1 MSNKEQSAIAARSLM
16 MSEYQGIL
24 STHSVEA
31 RGYPFG
37 SVTPYCFDRKGR
49 PVILISHIAQ
59 HTKNIKADP
68 KVSLIVMERDMDDVQ
83 ANGRVTYLGEA
94 MPIPS
99 DDADTMQR
107 YYRYFPDARDY
118 HKTHDFDFYYLEF
131 YRVRFI
137 GGFGKI
143 YWLERDAF
151 LKQNPFSADEETR
164 AIDHMNKDHADAIR
178 RYCNLGNIPLTD
190 DDHPVMV
197 GIDGEGFNL
206 LLAKRIYRF
215 GFAEPV
221 TTLSELRSELARL
234 AKLPASIRPE

>member
-1 MSNKEQSAIAARSLM
+1 M

-31 RGYPFG
+31 QGYPFG

-49 PVILISHIAQ
+49 PVILISRIAQ
-59 HTKNIKADP
+59 HTKNIQANP
-68 KVSLIVMERDMDDVQ
+68 KVSLIVMERDVDDIQ

-94 MPIPS
+94 RPIKS
-99 DDADTMQR
+99 DDTDTMQR
-107 YYRYFPDARDY
+107 YYRFFPDARNY

-143 YWLERDAF
+143 YWVERESFLEES
-151 LKQNPFSADEETR
+151 PFSPDQETR
-164 AIDHMNKDHADAIR
+164 AIDHMNRDHADAIKH
-178 RYCNLGNIPLTD
+178 YCGLGSIPLTD
-190 DDHPVMV
+190 NELPVMV

-215 GFAEPV
+215 GFDEPV
-221 TTLSELRSELARL
+221 ATLAELRSELARL
-234 AKLPASIRPE
+234 AKLNSMINK